1 MNPSNQPTHMHHPHM
16 NLDVDAM
23 LKPEH
28 PHRESQGKSASWLGE
43 ERGKNPS
50 VPASAMV
57 V

>member
-1 MNPSNQPTHMHHPHM
+1 MNPSNQATHMHHPHM